1 VLADGL
7 EHARNTPHRPAP
19 RRRST
24 TTPRRRRPAQQT
36 TDGDTQG
43 RRTR

>member
-19 RRRST
+19 KRRP
-24 TTPRRRRPAQQT
+24 TPRGRQPSQQT
-36 TDGDTQG
+36 TNGDTQ
-43 RRTR
+43 RRGTR